1 MASNTSSSFVEAF
14 QTTMNSFNL
23 IELATFGSLL
33 GVSIC
38 IGIYYGCIKG
48 NQNTVTE
55 YMLGGKE
62 MHIFPIAMSLI
73 TR

>member
-1 MASNTSSSFVEAF
+1 MSSNTSLSLVEVF
-14 QTTMNSFNL
+14 HTTVNSFN
-23 IELATFGSLL
+23 IVELATFGSLL
-33 GVSIC
+33 GVSIL

-48 NQNTVTE
+48 NQNTFTE

-62 MHIFPIAMSLI
+62 MHVFPIAMSLI